1 MLLVSFCVL
10 MVVTGTIFFVNSDSF
25 RHRTQPNQLPQLDHS
40 ERTEHHCSDQK
51 IHNVTN
57 SGGSFSST
65 KGTRVILFRPKLQQ
79 RDEIQRLAAE
89 FYIRNLSTYIFL
101 FIYMHIFSMLSINW
115 TIIKLKFGPSFQDYV
130 NQLPFQKLYKL

>member
-10 MVVTGTIFFVNSDSF
+10 VVVTGTILFINSNSF
-25 RHRTQPNQLPQLDHS
+25 QHGTQPNQLPQLDYS

-65 KGTRVILFRPKLQQ
+65 KGDRVILFQPKLPQ
-79 RDEIQRLAAE
+79 RDKIQRPEAE
-89 FYIRNLSTYIFL
+89 FYVRNLSSYIFL
-101 FIYMHIFSMLSINW
+101 FIYMHIFSLMSINW
-115 TIIKLKFGPSFQDYV
+115 TIIKLKSVPSFQDYV